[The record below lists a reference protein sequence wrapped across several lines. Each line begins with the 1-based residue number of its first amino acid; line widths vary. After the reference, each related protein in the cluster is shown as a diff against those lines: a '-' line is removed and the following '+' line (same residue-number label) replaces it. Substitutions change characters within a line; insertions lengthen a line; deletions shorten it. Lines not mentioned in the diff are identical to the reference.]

1 MSQIPV
7 IVTSLYITV
16 NVYTSGASFS
26 NVYDA
31 YVRLV
36 DTSGTHGTSA
46 FVYPTQ
52 FGPGGV
58 AGIEWVGGVMCRLG
72 LVTRGLPSLDLFSPT
87 HPPPY
92 FDFQR

>member
-58 AGIEWVGGVMCRLG
+58 AGIEWVGGGHVSPLLG
-72 LVTRGLPSLDLFSPT
+72 HKGSPFLGPFLT
-87 HPPPY
+87 NSPPPL
-92 FDFQR
+92 F